1 MVIYVDAK
9 KTFAKIVHP
18 LQINI
23 LSNWGVVIT
32 FIKLRVPIRNIQQTA
47 S

>member
-9 KTFAKIVHP
+9 KTFAKIAHP

-23 LSNWGVVIT
+23 LSNWRVVIT
-32 FIKLRVPIRNIQQTA
+32 FIKFRVPIRNLQQTV